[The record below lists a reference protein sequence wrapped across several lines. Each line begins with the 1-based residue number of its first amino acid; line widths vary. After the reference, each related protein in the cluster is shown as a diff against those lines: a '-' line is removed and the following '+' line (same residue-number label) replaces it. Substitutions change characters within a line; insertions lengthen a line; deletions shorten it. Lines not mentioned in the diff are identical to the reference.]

1 MDAIQKASQTWGG
14 KRNPGALN
22 GRTKQNKKKTKQ
34 NKKNKT
40 KQTKKQKQTTKTEN
54 DYIRIY
60 IQLLTLITCCP
71 SLQVST
77 LKVRAM
83 FRE

>member
-22 GRTKQNKKKTKQ
+22 GKSKKTK

-40 KQTKKQKQTTKTEN
+40 KKQKKKHTKTTKT
-54 DYIRIY
+54 
-60 IQLLTLITCCP
+60 
-71 SLQVST
+71 
-77 LKVRAM
+77 
-83 FRE
+83 

>member
-22 GRTKQNKKKTKQ
+22 GKKKKT
-34 NKKNKT
+34 
-40 KQTKKQKQTTKTEN
+40 TEN

-60 IQLLTLITCCP
+60 LQLVTLITYCP

-77 LKVRAM
+77 LKLRAM
-83 FRE
+83 FKE